1 MPIISAV
8 GLFCCDKF
16 EETPNKKVSDLSKLT
31 KPYFNRRVSRDEK
44 QTLGYTCMNPP
55 IILNIKGL
63 TWRMTIVI
71 IVIKNEMENHCL
83 LIRIHTKVDFHSE
96 DKYKYRKL
104 YGIHF
109 LKVGHLWKLIS
120 PFFQDLYLF
129 IISICT
135 SWNYFSG
142 SNSFYQIKY

>member
-109 LKVGHLWKLIS
+109 FESRPSLKIDFSILSGFISFHNQYMYLMKL
-120 PFFQDLYLF
+120 F
-129 IISICT
+129 
-135 SWNYFSG
+135 
-142 SNSFYQIKY
+142 